1 MPHDT
6 RSQVIRKSTSRSS
19 EAAELLETPPRT
31 ASTRGSAR
39 RGQAKPKRKQ
49 AAPAPAT
56 GISSMEESLRKIP
69 TKIEPANLIDPDEG
83 SGSDVN

>member
-6 RSQVIRKSTSRSS
+6 RSQVIRKVNFAIQRGRGASGD
-19 EAAELLETPPRT
+19 AAENGIHARKCRART
-31 ASTRGSAR
+31 S
-39 RGQAKPKRKQ
+39 QAEAQ
-49 AAPAPAT
+49 AGRAGA
-56 GISSMEESLRKIP
+56 GNSMEESLRKIP